1 MDQFTGSVKNL
12 CDQDLQRLAREIS
25 LEMER
30 RVNAKQEKAW
40 CAVVD
45 AIQAYNK
52 EYGEIIIF
60 DNDGRETFLD
70 LGAWTYTHFGEISC
84 Y

>member
-1 MDQFTGSVKNL
+1 MSQYSGSVQHL
-12 CDQDLQRLAREIS
+12 SDQDLQGLAHEIS

-30 RVNAKQEKAW
+30 RVNAKQEKSW
-40 CAVVD
+40 RAVVD

-70 LGAWTYTHFGEISC
+70 LGAWTHNHFGEISV

>member
-1 MDQFTGSVKNL
+1 MTDKPIVLSEYTQEE
-12 CDQDLQRLAREIS
+12 LQSLQHEIS
-25 LEMER
+25 LEIER

-40 CAVVD
+40 RAVTD

-60 DNDGRETFLD
+60 DNDGRETFLG
-70 LGAWTYTHFGEISC
+70 LGAWTHTHFGEISV

>member
-1 MDQFTGSVKNL
+1 MEQFSGCVKEWS
-12 CDQDLQRLAREIS
+12 DHQLQELAREIS

-40 CAVVD
+40 LAVTE

-60 DNDGRETFLD
+60 DNDGREVFID
-70 LGAWTYTHFGEISC
+70 QHMWASSHFGEISC

>member
-1 MDQFTGSVKNL
+1 MSQYSGSVQHL
-12 CDQDLQRLAREIS
+12 SDQDLQGLAHEIS

-30 RVNAKQEKAW
+30 RVNAKQEKSW
-40 CAVVD
+40 RAVVD

-70 LGAWTYTHFGEISC
+70 LGQWSHTHFGEISV

>member
-1 MDQFTGSVKNL
+1 MTDKPIVLSEYTQEE
-12 CDQDLQRLAREIS
+12 LQSLQHEIS
-25 LEMER
+25 LEIER
-30 RVNAKQEKAW
+30 RVNAKQERAW
-40 CAVVD
+40 RAVTD

-70 LGAWTYTHFGEISC
+70 LGAWTHTHFGEISV

>member
-1 MDQFTGSVKNL
+1 MSQYSGSVQHL
-12 CDQDLQRLAREIS
+12 SDQDLQGLAHEIS

-30 RVNAKQEKAW
+30 RVNAKQEKSW
-40 CAVVD
+40 RAVVD

-70 LGAWTYTHFGEISC
+70 LGQWSHTHFGEISC